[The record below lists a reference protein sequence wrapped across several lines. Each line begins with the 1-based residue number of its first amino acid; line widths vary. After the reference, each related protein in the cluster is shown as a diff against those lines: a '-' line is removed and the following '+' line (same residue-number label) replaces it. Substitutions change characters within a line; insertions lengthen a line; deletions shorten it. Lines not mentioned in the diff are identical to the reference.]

1 MNKPKIVV
9 LDGFILNPGDISWGE
24 IESISDLTV
33 YDRTD
38 YNKVYEAAKDAWG
51 ILNSK
56 VVIDKK
62 LMQSLPNLKYI
73 GMLATGYNVVDIEAA
88 KELGITVTNV
98 RGYGPQSVAQL
109 VMAFV
114 LSLSFRIVEHNN
126 QVHNGDW
133 IKCKDYSFSS
143 YPLME
148 IENKTMGI
156 FGFGDIGK
164 EVAKMAEAMGM
175 KVLVYSRSK
184 KENIENAS
192 SIDELFER
200 SDFLS
205 LNAPLN
211 KETENIVNIDLI
223 SKMKK
228 TAFLI
233 NTSRGGVIVEKDLAY
248 ALNNDII
255 AGAALDVLSKEPPT
269 EDNPL
274 LTAKNCYIT
283 PHFAGNT
290 LEARTRLMHKVY
302 ENIKAFLEGN
312 PIIVLTKLY
321 LLVIKY

>member
-38 YNKVYEAAKDAWG
+38 YDEVYEAAKDAWG

-56 VVIDKK
+56 VVIDRK

-175 KVLVYSRSK
+175 KVLVYLRNK
-184 KENIENAS
+184 KENVENAS

-211 KETENIVNIDLI
+211 KETENIVNIDLL

-312 PIIVLTKLY
+312 PINVLTK
-321 LLVIKY
+321 

>member
-1 MNKPKIVV
+1 MSKPKVVV
-9 LDGFILNPGDISWGE
+9 LDGFILNPGDISWAE
-24 IESISDLTV
+24 IESISDLKV
-33 YDRTD
+33 YDRVD
-38 YNKVYEAAKDAWG
+38 YDNVKEAAYDAWG

-56 VVIDKK
+56 VVFDRK

-73 GMLATGYNVVDIEAA
+73 GMLATGYNVIDIEAA

-126 QVHNGDW
+126 QVHNGEW
-133 IKCKDYSFSS
+133 VKCKDYSFSS

-148 IENKTMGI
+148 LENKTMGI
-156 FGFGDIGK
+156 FGFGDIGR
-164 EVAKMAEAMGM
+164 EVAKMAMGMGM
-175 KVLVYSRSK
+175 KVLIYSRSR
-184 KENIENAS
+184 KEGFDNASNIE
-192 SIDELFER
+192 ELFEN

-211 KETENIVNIDLI
+211 KETENIVNKNLL

-233 NTSRGGVIVEKDLAY
+233 NTSRGGVIVEKDLAD
-248 ALNNDII
+248 ALNNGII
-255 AGAALDVLSKEPPT
+255 AGAGLDVLAKEPPSA
-269 EDNPL
+269 DNPL

-290 LEARTRLMHKVY
+290 FEARTRLMHKVY
-302 ENIKAFLEGN
+302 ENIKAFLEWN
-312 PIIVLTKLY
+312 PINVLTK
-321 LLVIKY
+321 

>member
-24 IESISDLTV
+24 IESISDLKV
-33 YDRTD
+33 YDRVD
-38 YNKVYEAAKDAWG
+38 YDNVKDVAYDAWG

-56 VVIDKK
+56 VKFDKK

-73 GMLATGYNVVDIEAA
+73 GMLATGYNMIDIEAA

-114 LSLSFRIVEHNN
+114 LSLSFRVVEHNN

-133 IKCKDYSFSS
+133 VKCKDYSFSS
-143 YPLME
+143 YPLIE
-148 IENKTMGI
+148 LENKTMGI
-156 FGFGDIGK
+156 FGFGDIGR
-164 EVAKMAEAMGM
+164 EVAKMAMGMGM

-184 KENIENAS
+184 KEGFENAS
-192 SIDELFER
+192 SLEELFER

-211 KETENIVNIDLI
+211 KETENIVNKNLL

-233 NTSRGGVIVEKDLAY
+233 NTSRGGVIVEKDLAD
-248 ALNNDII
+248 ALNNGVI
-255 AGAALDVLSKEPPT
+255 AGAGLDVLSKEPPT
-269 EDNPL
+269 ADNPL

-290 LEARTRLMHKVY
+290 FEARTRLMHKVY

-312 PIIVLTKLY
+312 PTNVLTK
-321 LLVIKY
+321 

>member
-24 IESISDLTV
+24 IESISDLKV
-33 YDRTD
+33 YDRVD
-38 YNKVYEAAKDAWG
+38 YDNVKDVAYDAWG

-56 VVIDKK
+56 VKFDKK
-62 LMQSLPNLKYI
+62 LMLSLPNLKYI
-73 GMLATGYNVVDIEAA
+73 GMLATGYNMIDIEAA

-114 LSLSFRIVEHNN
+114 LSLSFRVVDHNN

-133 IKCKDYSFSS
+133 VKCKDYSFSS
-143 YPLME
+143 YPLIE
-148 IENKTMGI
+148 LENKTMGI
-156 FGFGDIGK
+156 FGFGDIGR
-164 EVAKMAEAMGM
+164 EVAKMAIGMGM

-184 KENIENAS
+184 KEGFENAS
-192 SIDELFER
+192 SLEELFER

-211 KETENIVNIDLI
+211 KETENIVNKNLL

-228 TAFLI
+228 TSFLI
-233 NTSRGGVIVEKDLAY
+233 NTSRGGVIVEKDLAD
-248 ALNNDII
+248 ALNNGII
-255 AGAALDVLSKEPPT
+255 AGAGLDVLSKEPPT
-269 EDNPL
+269 ADNPL

-290 LEARTRLMHKVY
+290 FEARTRLMHKVY
-302 ENIKAFLEGN
+302 ENIKAFLDGN
-312 PIIVLTKLY
+312 PTNVLTK
-321 LLVIKY
+321 

>member
-9 LDGFILNPGDISWGE
+9 LDGFILNPGDISWAE
-24 IESISDLTV
+24 VESVADLKV

-38 YNKVYEAAKDAWG
+38 YDNVAEVAKDAWG

-56 VVIDKK
+56 VVIDRK
-62 LMQSLPNLKYI
+62 LMESLPNLKYI

-98 RGYGPQSVAQL
+98 RKYGPQSVAQL

-114 LSLSFRIVEHNN
+114 LSFSFRVVEHNN
-126 QVHNGDW
+126 QVHNGEW
-133 IKCKDYSFSS
+133 VKCKDYSFSS

-148 IENKTMGI
+148 LQDKTMGI
-156 FGFGDIGK
+156 FGFGDIGN
-164 EVAKMAEAMGM
+164 EVAKMALGMGM
-175 KVLVYSRSK
+175 KVLIYSRSK
-184 KENIENAS
+184 KEGFENAS

-211 KETENIVNIDLI
+211 KETENIVNINLI

-255 AGAALDVLSKEPPT
+255 AGAGLDVLSKEPPSA
-269 EDNPL
+269 DNPL

-302 ENIKAFLEGN
+302 ENIKAFLEEN
-312 PIIVLTKLY
+312 PINVLTN
-321 LLVIKY
+321 

>member
-143 YPLME
+143 YPLTE
-148 IENKTMGI
+148 LENKTMGI

-164 EVAKMAEAMGM
+164 EVAKMAGAMGM

-184 KENIENAS
+184 KENVENAS

-211 KETENIVNIDLI
+211 KDTENIVNIDLL

-312 PIIVLTKLY
+312 PINVLTK
-321 LLVIKY
+321 

>member
-9 LDGFILNPGDISWGE
+9 LDGFILNPGDISWAE
-24 IESISDLTV
+24 VESVADLKV

-38 YNKVYEAAKDAWG
+38 YDKVAEVAKDAWG

-56 VVIDKK
+56 VVIDRK
-62 LMQSLPNLKYI
+62 LMESLPNLKYI

-98 RGYGPQSVAQL
+98 RKYGPQSVAQL

-114 LSLSFRIVEHNN
+114 LSFSFRVVEHNN
-126 QVHNGDW
+126 QVHNGEW
-133 IKCKDYSFSS
+133 VKCKDYSFSS

-148 IENKTMGI
+148 LQDKTMGI
-156 FGFGDIGK
+156 FGFGDIGN
-164 EVAKMAEAMGM
+164 EVAKMALGMGM
-175 KVLVYSRSK
+175 KVLIYSRSK
-184 KENIENAS
+184 KEGFENAS

-211 KETENIVNIDLI
+211 KETENIVNINLL

-233 NTSRGGVIVEKDLAY
+233 NTSRSGVIVEKDLAY

-255 AGAALDVLSKEPPT
+255 AGAGLDVLSKEPPSA
-269 EDNPL
+269 DNPL

-312 PIIVLTKLY
+312 PINVLTN
-321 LLVIKY
+321 

>member
-1 MNKPKIVV
+1 MNKLKIVV

-24 IESISDLTV
+24 IESISDLKV
-33 YDRTD
+33 YDRVD
-38 YNKVYEAAKDAWG
+38 YDNVKDVAYDAWG

-56 VVIDKK
+56 VKFDKK

-73 GMLATGYNVVDIEAA
+73 GMLATGYNMIDIEAA

-114 LSLSFRIVEHNN
+114 LSLSFRVVDHNN

-133 IKCKDYSFSS
+133 VKCKDYSFSS
-143 YPLME
+143 YPLIE
-148 IENKTMGI
+148 LENKTMGI
-156 FGFGDIGK
+156 FGFGDIGR
-164 EVAKMAEAMGM
+164 EVAKMAIGMGM

-184 KENIENAS
+184 KEGFENAS
-192 SIDELFER
+192 SLEELFER

-211 KETENIVNIDLI
+211 KETENIVNKNLL

-233 NTSRGGVIVEKDLAY
+233 NTSRGGVIVEKDLAD
-248 ALNNDII
+248 ALNNGVI
-255 AGAALDVLSKEPPT
+255 AGAGLDVLSKEPPT
-269 EDNPL
+269 ADNPL

-290 LEARTRLMHKVY
+290 FEARTRLMHKVY
-302 ENIKAFLEGN
+302 ENIKAFLDGN
-312 PIIVLTKLY
+312 PTNVLTK
-321 LLVIKY
+321 

>member
-9 LDGFILNPGDISWGE
+9 LDGFILNPGDISWAE
-24 IESISDLTV
+24 VESVADLKV

-38 YNKVYEAAKDAWG
+38 YDKVAEVAKDAWG

-56 VVIDKK
+56 VVIDRK
-62 LMQSLPNLKYI
+62 LMESLPNLKYI

-98 RGYGPQSVAQL
+98 RKYGPQSVAQL

-114 LSLSFRIVEHNN
+114 LSFSFRVVEHNN
-126 QVHNGDW
+126 QVHNGEW
-133 IKCKDYSFSS
+133 VKCKDYSFSS

-148 IENKTMGI
+148 LQDKTMGI
-156 FGFGDIGK
+156 FGFGDIGN
-164 EVAKMAEAMGM
+164 EVAKMVLGMGM
-175 KVLVYSRSK
+175 KVLIYSRSRK
-184 KENIENAS
+184 KGFENAS

-211 KETENIVNIDLI
+211 KETENIVNINLL

-255 AGAALDVLSKEPPT
+255 AGAGLDVLSKEPPSA
-269 EDNPL
+269 DNPL

-312 PIIVLTKLY
+312 PINVLTN
-321 LLVIKY
+321 

>member
-1 MNKPKIVV
+1 MNKLKIVV

-24 IESISDLTV
+24 IESISDLKV
-33 YDRTD
+33 YDRVD
-38 YNKVYEAAKDAWG
+38 YDNVKDVAYDAWG

-56 VVIDKK
+56 VKFDKK

-73 GMLATGYNVVDIEAA
+73 GMLATGYNMIDIEAA

-114 LSLSFRIVEHNN
+114 LSLSFRVVDHNN

-133 IKCKDYSFSS
+133 VKCNDYSFSS
-143 YPLME
+143 YPLIE
-148 IENKTMGI
+148 LENKTMGI
-156 FGFGDIGK
+156 FGFGDIGR
-164 EVAKMAEAMGM
+164 EVAKMAIGMGM

-184 KENIENAS
+184 KEGFENAS
-192 SIDELFER
+192 SLEELFER

-211 KETENIVNIDLI
+211 KETENIVNKNLL

-233 NTSRGGVIVEKDLAY
+233 NTSRGGVIVEKDLAD
-248 ALNNDII
+248 ALNNGVI
-255 AGAALDVLSKEPPT
+255 AGAGLDVLSKEPPT
-269 EDNPL
+269 ADNPL

-290 LEARTRLMHKVY
+290 FEARTRLMHKVY
-302 ENIKAFLEGN
+302 ENIKAFLDGN
-312 PIIVLTKLY
+312 PTNVLTK
-321 LLVIKY
+321 

>member
-9 LDGFILNPGDISWGE
+9 LDGFILNPGDISWAE
-24 IESISDLTV
+24 VESVADLKV

-38 YNKVYEAAKDAWG
+38 YNKVAEVAKDAWG

-56 VVIDKK
+56 VVIDRK
-62 LMQSLPNLKYI
+62 LMESLPNLKYI

-98 RGYGPQSVAQL
+98 RKYGPQSVAQL

-114 LSLSFRIVEHNN
+114 LSFSFRVVEHNN
-126 QVHNGDW
+126 QVHNGEW
-133 IKCKDYSFSS
+133 VKCKDYSFSS

-148 IENKTMGI
+148 LQDKTMGI
-156 FGFGDIGK
+156 FGFGDIGN
-164 EVAKMAEAMGM
+164 EVAKMALGMGM
-175 KVLVYSRSK
+175 KVLIYSRSK
-184 KENIENAS
+184 KEGFENAS

-211 KETENIVNIDLI
+211 KETENIVNINLL

-255 AGAALDVLSKEPPT
+255 AGAGLDVLSKEPPSA
-269 EDNPL
+269 DNPL

-312 PIIVLTKLY
+312 PINVLTN
-321 LLVIKY
+321 

>member
-9 LDGFILNPGDISWGE
+9 LDGFILNPGDISWEE

-56 VVIDKK
+56 VVIDRK
-62 LMQSLPNLKYI
+62 LMESLPNLKYI

-164 EVAKMAEAMGM
+164 EVAKMAETMGM

-184 KENIENAS
+184 KENVENAS

-211 KETENIVNIDLI
+211 KETENIVNIDLL

-312 PIIVLTKLY
+312 PINVLTK
-321 LLVIKY
+321 

>member
-9 LDGFILNPGDISWGE
+9 LDGFILNPGDISWAE
-24 IESISDLTV
+24 VESVADLKV

-38 YNKVYEAAKDAWG
+38 YDKVAEVAKDAWG

-56 VVIDKK
+56 VVIDRK
-62 LMQSLPNLKYI
+62 LMESLPNLKYI

-98 RGYGPQSVAQL
+98 RKYGPQSVAQL

-114 LSLSFRIVEHNN
+114 LSFSFRVVEHNN
-126 QVHNGDW
+126 QVHNGEW
-133 IKCKDYSFSS
+133 VKCKDYSFSS

-148 IENKTMGI
+148 LQDKTMGI
-156 FGFGDIGK
+156 FGFGDIGN
-164 EVAKMAEAMGM
+164 EVAKMALGMGM
-175 KVLVYSRSK
+175 KVLIYSRSK
-184 KENIENAS
+184 KEGFENAS

-211 KETENIVNIDLI
+211 KETENIVNINLL

-255 AGAALDVLSKEPPT
+255 AGAGLDFLSKEPPSA
-269 EDNPL
+269 DNPL

-312 PIIVLTKLY
+312 PINVLTN
-321 LLVIKY
+321 

>member
-9 LDGFILNPGDISWGE
+9 LDGFILNPGDISWEE

-33 YDRTD
+33 YDRTY

-56 VVIDKK
+56 VVIDRK

-73 GMLATGYNVVDIEAA
+73 GMLATGYNVVDIEAT

-164 EVAKMAEAMGM
+164 EVAKMSEAMGM

-184 KENIENAS
+184 KENVENAS

-312 PIIVLTKLY
+312 PINVLTK
-321 LLVIKY
+321 

>member
-24 IESISDLTV
+24 IESISDLKV
-33 YDRTD
+33 YDRVD
-38 YNKVYEAAKDAWG
+38 YDNVKDVAYDAWG

-56 VVIDKK
+56 VKFDKK

-73 GMLATGYNVVDIEAA
+73 GMLATGYNMIDIEAA

-114 LSLSFRIVEHNN
+114 LSLSFRVVEHNN

-133 IKCKDYSFSS
+133 VKCKDYSFSS
-143 YPLME
+143 YPLIE
-148 IENKTMGI
+148 LENKTMGI
-156 FGFGDIGK
+156 FGFGDIGR
-164 EVAKMAEAMGM
+164 EVAKMAMGMGM

-184 KENIENAS
+184 KEGFENVS
-192 SIDELFER
+192 SLEELFER

-211 KETENIVNIDLI
+211 KETENIVNKNLL

-233 NTSRGGVIVEKDLAY
+233 NTSRGGVIVEKDLAD
-248 ALNNDII
+248 ALNNGII
-255 AGAALDVLSKEPPT
+255 AGAGLDVLSKEPPT
-269 EDNPL
+269 ADNPL

-290 LEARTRLMHKVY
+290 FEARTRLMHKVY
-302 ENIKAFLEGN
+302 ENIKAFLDGN
-312 PIIVLTKLY
+312 PTNVLTK
-321 LLVIKY
+321 

>member
-9 LDGFILNPGDISWGE
+9 LDGFILNPGDISWAE
-24 IESISDLTV
+24 VESVADLKV

-38 YNKVYEAAKDAWG
+38 YDKVAEVAKDAWG

-56 VVIDKK
+56 VVIDRK
-62 LMQSLPNLKYI
+62 LMESLPNLKYI

-98 RGYGPQSVAQL
+98 RKYGPQSVAQL

-114 LSLSFRIVEHNN
+114 LSFSFRVVEHNN
-126 QVHNGDW
+126 QVHNGEW
-133 IKCKDYSFSS
+133 VKCKDYSFSS

-148 IENKTMGI
+148 LQDKTMGI
-156 FGFGDIGK
+156 FGFGDIGN
-164 EVAKMAEAMGM
+164 EVAKMALGMGM
-175 KVLVYSRSK
+175 KVLIYSRSK
-184 KENIENAS
+184 KEGFENAS

-211 KETENIVNIDLI
+211 KETENIVNINLI

-255 AGAALDVLSKEPPT
+255 AGAGLDVLSKEPPSA
-269 EDNPL
+269 DNPL

-290 LEARTRLMHKVY
+290 LEARTSLMHKVY

-312 PIIVLTKLY
+312 PINVLTN
-321 LLVIKY
+321 

>member
-9 LDGFILNPGDISWGE
+9 LDGFILNPGDISWAE
-24 IESISDLTV
+24 VESVADLKV
-33 YDRTD
+33 YDRAD
-38 YNKVYEAAKDAWG
+38 YDKVAEVAKDAWG

-56 VVIDKK
+56 VVIDRK
-62 LMQSLPNLKYI
+62 LMESLPNLKYI

-98 RGYGPQSVAQL
+98 RKYGPQSVAQL

-114 LSLSFRIVEHNN
+114 LSFSFRVVEHNN
-126 QVHNGDW
+126 KVHNGEW
-133 IKCKDYSFSS
+133 VKCKDYSFSS

-148 IENKTMGI
+148 LQDKTMGI
-156 FGFGDIGK
+156 FGFGDIGN
-164 EVAKMAEAMGM
+164 EVAKMALGMGM
-175 KVLVYSRSK
+175 KVLIYSRSK
-184 KENIENAS
+184 KEGFENAS

-211 KETENIVNIDLI
+211 KETENIVNINLI

-255 AGAALDVLSKEPPT
+255 AGAGLDVLSKEPPSA
-269 EDNPL
+269 DNPL

-312 PIIVLTKLY
+312 PINVLTN
-321 LLVIKY
+321 

>member
-9 LDGFILNPGDISWGE
+9 LDGFILNPGDISWEE

-33 YDRTD
+33 YDRTY

-56 VVIDKK
+56 VVIDRK

-164 EVAKMAEAMGM
+164 EVAKMSEAMGM

-184 KENIENAS
+184 KENVENAS

-248 ALNNDII
+248 SLNNDII

-312 PIIVLTKLY
+312 PINVLTK
-321 LLVIKY
+321 

>member
-9 LDGFILNPGDISWGE
+9 LDGFILNLGDISWGE

-56 VVIDKK
+56 VVIDRK

-164 EVAKMAEAMGM
+164 EAAKMAEAMGM
-175 KVLVYSRSK
+175 KVLVYLRNK
-184 KENIENAS
+184 KENVENAS

-211 KETENIVNIDLI
+211 KDTENIVNMDLL

-312 PIIVLTKLY
+312 PINVLTK
-321 LLVIKY
+321 

>member
-1 MNKPKIVV
+1 MSKPKVVV
-9 LDGFILNPGDISWGE
+9 LDGFILNPGDISWAE
-24 IESISDLTV
+24 IESISDLKV
-33 YDRTD
+33 YDRVD
-38 YNKVYEAAKDAWG
+38 YDNVKEAAYDAWG

-56 VVIDKK
+56 VVFDRK

-73 GMLATGYNVVDIEAA
+73 GMLATGYNVIDIEAA

-126 QVHNGDW
+126 QVHNGEW
-133 IKCKDYSFSS
+133 VKCKDYSFSS

-148 IENKTMGI
+148 LENKTMGI
-156 FGFGDIGK
+156 FGFGDIGR
-164 EVAKMAEAMGM
+164 EVAKMAMGMGM
-175 KVLVYSRSK
+175 KVLIYSRSR
-184 KENIENAS
+184 KEGFDNAS
-192 SIDELFER
+192 SIEELFGK

-211 KETENIVNIDLI
+211 KETENIVNKNLL

-233 NTSRGGVIVEKDLAY
+233 NTSRGGVIVEKDLAD
-248 ALNNDII
+248 ALNNGII
-255 AGAALDVLSKEPPT
+255 AGAGLDVLAKEPPSA
-269 EDNPL
+269 DNPL

-290 LEARTRLMHKVY
+290 FEARTRLMHKVY

-312 PIIVLTKLY
+312 PINVLTK
-321 LLVIKY
+321 

>member
-9 LDGFILNPGDISWGE
+9 LDGFILNPGDISWAE

-38 YNKVYEAAKDAWG
+38 YDEVYEAAKDAWG

-56 VVIDKK
+56 VVIDRK

-184 KENIENAS
+184 KENVENAS
-192 SIDELFER
+192 SIYELFER

-211 KETENIVNIDLI
+211 KDTENIVNMDLL

-248 ALNNDII
+248 ALNNNII

-312 PIIVLTKLY
+312 PINVLTK
-321 LLVIKY
+321 

>member
-9 LDGFILNPGDISWGE
+9 LDGFILNPGDISWAE
-24 IESISDLTV
+24 VESAADLKV

-38 YNKVYEAAKDAWG
+38 YDKVAEVAKDAWG

-56 VVIDKK
+56 VVIDRK
-62 LMQSLPNLKYI
+62 LMESLPNLKYI

-98 RGYGPQSVAQL
+98 RKYGPQSVAQL

-114 LSLSFRIVEHNN
+114 LSFSFRVVEHNN
-126 QVHNGDW
+126 KVHNGEW
-133 IKCKDYSFSS
+133 VKCKDYSFSS

-148 IENKTMGI
+148 LQDKTMGI
-156 FGFGDIGK
+156 FGFGDIGN
-164 EVAKMAEAMGM
+164 EVAKMALGMGM
-175 KVLVYSRSK
+175 KVLIYSRSK
-184 KENIENAS
+184 KEGFENAS

-211 KETENIVNIDLI
+211 KETENIVNINLI

-255 AGAALDVLSKEPPT
+255 AGAGLDVLSKEPPSA
-269 EDNPL
+269 DNPL

-312 PIIVLTKLY
+312 PINVLTN
-321 LLVIKY
+321 

>member
-24 IESISDLTV
+24 IESISDLKV
-33 YDRTD
+33 YDRVD
-38 YNKVYEAAKDAWG
+38 YDNVKDVAYDAWG

-56 VVIDKK
+56 VKFDKK

-73 GMLATGYNVVDIEAA
+73 GMLATGYNMIDIEAA

-114 LSLSFRIVEHNN
+114 LSLSFRVVDHNN
-126 QVHNGDW
+126 QVHNGEW
-133 IKCKDYSFSS
+133 VKCKDYSFSS
-143 YPLME
+143 YPLIE
-148 IENKTMGI
+148 LENKTMGI
-156 FGFGDIGK
+156 FGFGDIGR
-164 EVAKMAEAMGM
+164 EVAKMSMGMGM

-184 KENIENAS
+184 KEGFENAS
-192 SIDELFER
+192 SLEELFER

-205 LNAPLN
+205 LNAPLS
-211 KETENIVNIDLI
+211 KETENIVNKNLL

-233 NTSRGGVIVEKDLAY
+233 NTSRGGVIVEKDLAD
-248 ALNNDII
+248 ALNNGVI
-255 AGAALDVLSKEPPT
+255 AGAGLDVLSKEPPT
-269 EDNPL
+269 ADNPL

-290 LEARTRLMHKVY
+290 FEARTRLMHKVY
-302 ENIKAFLEGN
+302 ENIKAFLDGN
-312 PIIVLTKLY
+312 PTNVLTK
-321 LLVIKY
+321 

>member
-9 LDGFILNPGDISWGE
+9 LDGFILNPGDISWEE

-38 YNKVYEAAKDAWG
+38 YNKVYEVAKDAWG

-56 VVIDKK
+56 VVIDRK
-62 LMQSLPNLKYI
+62 LMESLPNLKYI

-164 EVAKMAEAMGM
+164 EVAKMSEAMGM

-184 KENIENAS
+184 KENVENAS

-200 SDFLS
+200 ADFLS

-211 KETENIVNIDLI
+211 KETENIVNIDLL

-233 NTSRGGVIVEKDLAY
+233 NTSRGGVVVEKDLAY

-312 PIIVLTKLY
+312 PINVLTK
-321 LLVIKY
+321 

>member
-38 YNKVYEAAKDAWG
+38 YNKGDEAANDAWG
-51 ILNSK
+51 RLNSR
-56 VVIDKK
+56 VVLARK

-175 KVLVYSRSK
+175 KVLVYLRNK
-184 KENIENAS
+184 KENVENAS

-200 SDFLS
+200 ADFLS

-211 KETENIVNIDLI
+211 KETENIVNIDLL

-312 PIIVLTKLY
+312 PINVLTK
-321 LLVIKY
+321 

>member
-9 LDGFILNPGDISWGE
+9 LDGFILNPGDISWAE
-24 IESISDLTV
+24 VESVADLKV

-38 YNKVYEAAKDAWG
+38 YDKVAEVAKDAWG

-56 VVIDKK
+56 VVIDRK
-62 LMQSLPNLKYI
+62 LMESLPNLKYI

-98 RGYGPQSVAQL
+98 RKYGPQSVAQL

-114 LSLSFRIVEHNN
+114 LSFSFRVVEHNN
-126 QVHNGDW
+126 QVHNGEW
-133 IKCKDYSFSS
+133 VKCKDYSFSS

-148 IENKTMGI
+148 LQDKTMGI
-156 FGFGDIGK
+156 FGFGDIGN
-164 EVAKMAEAMGM
+164 EVAKMALGMGM
-175 KVLVYSRSK
+175 KVLIYSRSK
-184 KENIENAS
+184 KEGFENAS

-211 KETENIVNIDLI
+211 KETENIVNINLL

-255 AGAALDVLSKEPPT
+255 AGAGLDVLSKEPPSA
-269 EDNPL
+269 DNPL

-302 ENIKAFLEGN
+302 ENIKAFLDGK
-312 PIIVLTKLY
+312 PINVLTN
-321 LLVIKY
+321 

>member
-9 LDGFILNPGDISWGE
+9 LDGFILNPGDISWAE
-24 IESISDLTV
+24 VESVADLKV
-33 YDRTD
+33 YDRID
-38 YNKVYEAAKDAWG
+38 YDKVAEVAKDAWG

-56 VVIDKK
+56 VVIDRK
-62 LMQSLPNLKYI
+62 LMELLPNLKYI

-98 RGYGPQSVAQL
+98 RKYGPQSVAQL

-114 LSLSFRIVEHNN
+114 LSFSFRVVEHNN
-126 QVHNGDW
+126 QVHNGEW
-133 IKCKDYSFSS
+133 VKCKDYSFSS

-148 IENKTMGI
+148 LQDKTMGI
-156 FGFGDIGK
+156 FGFGDIGN
-164 EVAKMAEAMGM
+164 EVAKMALGMGM
-175 KVLVYSRSK
+175 KVLIYSRSK
-184 KENIENAS
+184 KEGFENAS

-211 KETENIVNIDLI
+211 KETENIVNINLL

-255 AGAALDVLSKEPPT
+255 AGAGLDVLSKEPPSA
-269 EDNPL
+269 DNPL

-312 PIIVLTKLY
+312 PINVLTN
-321 LLVIKY
+321 

>member
-9 LDGFILNPGDISWGE
+9 LDGFILNPGDISWAE
-24 IESISDLTV
+24 VESVADLKV

-38 YNKVYEAAKDAWG
+38 YDKVAEVAKDAWG

-56 VVIDKK
+56 VVIDRK
-62 LMQSLPNLKYI
+62 LMESLPNLKYI

-98 RGYGPQSVAQL
+98 RKYGPQSVAQL

-114 LSLSFRIVEHNN
+114 LSFSFRFVEHNN
-126 QVHNGDW
+126 QVHNGEW
-133 IKCKDYSFSS
+133 VKCKDYSFSS

-148 IENKTMGI
+148 LQDKTMGI
-156 FGFGDIGK
+156 FGFGDIGN
-164 EVAKMAEAMGM
+164 EVAKMALGMGM
-175 KVLVYSRSK
+175 KVLIYSRSK
-184 KENIENAS
+184 KEGFENAS

-211 KETENIVNIDLI
+211 KETENIVNINLL

-255 AGAALDVLSKEPPT
+255 AGAGLDVLSKEPPSA
-269 EDNPL
+269 DNPL

-312 PIIVLTKLY
+312 PINVLTN
-321 LLVIKY
+321 

>member
-1 MNKPKIVV
+1 MSKPKVVV
-9 LDGFILNPGDISWGE
+9 LDGFILNPGDISWAE
-24 IESISDLTV
+24 IESISDLKV
-33 YDRTD
+33 YDRVD
-38 YNKVYEAAKDAWG
+38 YDNVKEAAYDAWG

-56 VVIDKK
+56 VVFDRK

-73 GMLATGYNVVDIEAA
+73 GMLATGYNVIDIEAA

-126 QVHNGDW
+126 QVHNGEW
-133 IKCKDYSFSS
+133 VKCKDYSFSS

-148 IENKTMGI
+148 LENKTMGI
-156 FGFGDIGK
+156 FGFGDIGR
-164 EVAKMAEAMGM
+164 EVAKMAMGMGM
-175 KVLVYSRSK
+175 KVLIYSRSR
-184 KENIENAS
+184 KEGFDNAPNIE
-192 SIDELFER
+192 ELFEK

-211 KETENIVNIDLI
+211 KETENIVNKNLL

-233 NTSRGGVIVEKDLAY
+233 NTSRGGVIVEKDLAD
-248 ALNNDII
+248 ALNNGII
-255 AGAALDVLSKEPPT
+255 AGAGLDVLAKEPPSA
-269 EDNPL
+269 DNPL

-290 LEARTRLMHKVY
+290 FEARTRLMHKVY

-312 PIIVLTKLY
+312 PINVLTK
-321 LLVIKY
+321 

>member
-9 LDGFILNPGDISWGE
+9 LDGFILNPGDISWEE

-56 VVIDKK
+56 VVIDRK
-62 LMQSLPNLKYI
+62 LMESLPNLKYI

-148 IENKTMGI
+148 IENKTIGI

-184 KENIENAS
+184 KENFENAS

-211 KETENIVNIDLI
+211 KETENIVNIDLL

-312 PIIVLTKLY
+312 PINVLTK
-321 LLVIKY
+321 

>member
-9 LDGFILNPGDISWGE
+9 LDGFILNPGDISWAE
-24 IESISDLTV
+24 VESVADLKV

-38 YNKVYEAAKDAWG
+38 YEKVAEVAKDAWG

-56 VVIDKK
+56 VVIDRK
-62 LMQSLPNLKYI
+62 LMESLPNLKYI

-98 RGYGPQSVAQL
+98 RKYGPQSVAQL

-114 LSLSFRIVEHNN
+114 LSFSFRVVEHNN
-126 QVHNGDW
+126 QVHNGEW
-133 IKCKDYSFSS
+133 VKCKDYSFSS

-148 IENKTMGI
+148 LQDKTMGI
-156 FGFGDIGK
+156 FGFGDIGN
-164 EVAKMAEAMGM
+164 EVAKMALGMGM
-175 KVLVYSRSK
+175 KVLIYSRSK
-184 KENIENAS
+184 KEGFENAS

-211 KETENIVNIDLI
+211 KETENIVNINLL

-255 AGAALDVLSKEPPT
+255 AGAGLDVLSKEPPSA
-269 EDNPL
+269 DNPL
-274 LTAKNCYIT
+274 LTAKNRYIT

-312 PIIVLTKLY
+312 PINVLTN
-321 LLVIKY
+321 

>member
-24 IESISDLTV
+24 IESISDLKV
-33 YDRTD
+33 YDRVD
-38 YNKVYEAAKDAWG
+38 YDNVKDVAYDAWG

-56 VVIDKK
+56 VKFDKK

-73 GMLATGYNVVDIEAA
+73 GMLATGYNMIDIEAA

-114 LSLSFRIVEHNN
+114 LSLSFRVVDHNN

-133 IKCKDYSFSS
+133 VKCKDYSFSS
-143 YPLME
+143 YPLIE
-148 IENKTMGI
+148 LENKTMGI
-156 FGFGDIGK
+156 FGFGDIGR
-164 EVAKMAEAMGM
+164 EVAKMAIGMGM

-184 KENIENAS
+184 KEGFENAS
-192 SIDELFER
+192 SLEELFER

-211 KETENIVNIDLI
+211 KETENIVNKNLL

-233 NTSRGGVIVEKDLAY
+233 NTSRGGVIVEKDLAD
-248 ALNNDII
+248 ALNNGVI
-255 AGAALDVLSKEPPT
+255 AGAGLDVLSKEPPT
-269 EDNPL
+269 ADNPL

-290 LEARTRLMHKVY
+290 FEARTRLMHKVY
-302 ENIKAFLEGN
+302 ENIKAFLDGN
-312 PIIVLTKLY
+312 PTNVLTK
-321 LLVIKY
+321 

>member
-24 IESISDLTV
+24 IASISDLKV
-33 YDRTD
+33 YDRVD
-38 YNKVYEAAKDAWG
+38 YDNVKDVAYDAWG

-56 VVIDKK
+56 VKFDKK

-73 GMLATGYNVVDIEAA
+73 GMLATGYNMIDIEAA

-114 LSLSFRIVEHNN
+114 LSLSFRVVDHNN

-133 IKCKDYSFSS
+133 VKCKDYSFSS
-143 YPLME
+143 YPLIE
-148 IENKTMGI
+148 LENKTMGI
-156 FGFGDIGK
+156 FGFGDIGR
-164 EVAKMAEAMGM
+164 EVAKMAIGMGM

-184 KENIENAS
+184 KEGFENAS
-192 SIDELFER
+192 SLEELFER

-211 KETENIVNIDLI
+211 KETENIVNKNLL

-233 NTSRGGVIVEKDLAY
+233 NTSRGGVIVEKDLAD
-248 ALNNDII
+248 ALNNGVI
-255 AGAALDVLSKEPPT
+255 AGAGLDVLSKEPPT
-269 EDNPL
+269 ADNPL

-290 LEARTRLMHKVY
+290 FEARTRLMHKVY
-302 ENIKAFLEGN
+302 ENIKAFLDGN
-312 PIIVLTKLY
+312 PTNVLTK
-321 LLVIKY
+321 